1 LISVREIIQRSERE
15 GRYAARQKGS
25 HKIYNHSQKPELR
38 IVLPAHEMNK
48 EPSIG
53 VLAVIFRDNIIISLN
68 MEKQITSILKVLTLA
83 ERLKF
88 ELRHSYTSN
97 GRQESVAEHTWRMS
111 LMAVLIEPLL
121 KQKVDT
127 ARLLKMII
135 LHDLVEAEATDIS
148 ALDVLRNPEIK
159 IDKIER
165 EKGAIENLRSALQE
179 TNGQEIYDLFYEFEN
194 KETYESKVANALD
207 KLEVQLQHNHADFS
221 TWEEIEYDMSYMM
234 DKHVLFDPT
243 LFELK
248 TQIENE
254 ATEKMQSNGIETVL
268 VKQRVSGTMQ

>member
-1 LISVREIIQRSERE
+1 
-15 GRYAARQKGS
+15 
-25 HKIYNHSQKPELR
+25 
-38 IVLPAHEMNK
+38 M
-48 EPSIG
+48 
-53 VLAVIFRDNIIISLN
+53 D
-68 MEKQITSILKVLTLA
+68 KQITSILKVLTLA

-88 ELRHSYTSN
+88 ELRHSYTSS

-148 ALDVLRNPEIK
+148 ALDVLRNPEIRLDK
-159 IDKIER
+159 IDR
-165 EKGAIENLRSALQE
+165 EKKAIENLRLTLQE
-179 TNGQEIYDLFYEFEN
+179 TNGQEIYELFYEFEE
-194 KETYESKVANALD
+194 KATYESKVANALD
-207 KLEVQLQHNHADFS
+207 KLEVQLQHNHAAFS

-248 TQIENE
+248 TQIENQ
-254 ATEKMQSNGIETVL
+254 ATEKMQSNGIDTVL
-268 VKQRVSGTMQ
+268 VKQRVFSATH

>member
-1 LISVREIIQRSERE
+1 M
-15 GRYAARQKGS
+15 K
-25 HKIYNHSQKPELR
+25 
-38 IVLPAHEMNK
+38 
-48 EPSIG
+48 
-53 VLAVIFRDNIIISLN
+53 
-68 MEKQITSILKVLTLA
+68 KQIASILNILALA

-88 ELRHSYTSN
+88 ELRHSYTSS

-121 KQKVDT
+121 EQKVDT

-165 EKGAIENLRSALQE
+165 EKRAIENLRLALQN
-179 TNGQEIYDLFYEFEN
+179 TNGQEIYDLFHEFEN

-221 TWEEIEYDMSYMM
+221 TWEEIECDMCYMM
-234 DKHVLFDPT
+234 DKHVLFDET

-248 TQIENE
+248 QQIERQAE
-254 ATEKMQSNGIETVL
+254 EKMKLAGIDTDAVRKRNGLIGDRKST
-268 VKQRVSGTMQ
+268 R

>member
-1 LISVREIIQRSERE
+1 
-15 GRYAARQKGS
+15 
-25 HKIYNHSQKPELR
+25 
-38 IVLPAHEMNK
+38 
-48 EPSIG
+48 
-53 VLAVIFRDNIIISLN
+53 
-68 MEKQITSILKVLTLA
+68 MEAQITSILNVLQLA

-88 ELRHSYTSN
+88 ELRHSYTSS

-121 KQKVDT
+121 KHKVDT

-135 LHDLVEAEATDIS
+135 LHDLVEAEAKDIS

-159 IDKIER
+159 LQKEEKER
-165 EKGAIENLRSALQE
+165 QAIQNLRRTLKD
-179 TNGQEIYDLFYEFEN
+179 TNGQEIYDLFYEFES
-194 KETYESKVANALD
+194 KETYEAKVANALD

-234 DKHVLFDPT
+234 DKHVLFDET

-248 TQIENE
+248 RQIENE
-254 ATEKMQSNGIETVL
+254 AEQKMKNAGVNTDL
-268 VKQRVSGTMQ
+268 VKQRVMG

>member
-1 LISVREIIQRSERE
+1 M
-15 GRYAARQKGS
+15 AP
-25 HKIYNHSQKPELR
+25 SQMLLLLPVVYIDS
-38 IVLPAHEMNK
+38 IV
-48 EPSIG
+48 PS
-53 VLAVIFRDNIIISLN
+53 N
-68 MEKQITSILKVLTLA
+68 MKKQITSVLKVLALA

-88 ELRHSYTSN
+88 ELRHSYTSS

-121 KQKVDT
+121 KQKVNT

-148 ALDVLRNPEIK
+148 ALDVLRNPEIRLN
-159 IDKIER
+159 KIER
-165 EKGAIENLRSALQE
+165 EKKAIENLRSALQD
-179 TNGQEIYDLFYEFEN
+179 TNGQEIYDLFYEFEE
-194 KETYESKVANALD
+194 KKTYESKVANALD
-207 KLEVQLQHNHADFS
+207 KLEVQLQHNDADFS

-248 TQIENE
+248 TQIEE
-254 ATEKMQSNGIETVL
+254 QATKKMQSNGIDTVL
-268 VKQRVSGTMQ
+268 VKQRVFGATE

>member
-1 LISVREIIQRSERE
+1 
-15 GRYAARQKGS
+15 
-25 HKIYNHSQKPELR
+25 
-38 IVLPAHEMNK
+38 
-48 EPSIG
+48 
-53 VLAVIFRDNIIISLN
+53 
-68 MEKQITSILKVLTLA
+68 MEAQITSILSVLKLA

-88 ELRHSYTSN
+88 ELRHSYTTS

-135 LHDLVEAEATDIS
+135 LHDLVEAEAKDIS

-159 IDKIER
+159 LQKE
-165 EKGAIENLRSALQE
+165 EKEKQAIQNLRSTLKD
-179 TNGQEIYDLFYEFEN
+179 TNGQEIYDLFFEFES
-194 KETYESKVANALD
+194 KETYEAKVANALD
-207 KLEVQLQHNHADFS
+207 KLEVQLQHNHADLS

-234 DKHVLFDPT
+234 DKHVLFDET

-248 TQIENE
+248 RQIENE
-254 ATEKMQSNGIETVL
+254 AEQKMKNAGVNTDL
-268 VKQRVSGTMQ
+268 VRQRVMG

>member
-1 LISVREIIQRSERE
+1 MK
-15 GRYAARQKGS
+15 RQ
-25 HKIYNHSQKPELR
+25 IN
-38 IVLPAHEMNK
+38 
-48 EPSIG
+48 
-53 VLAVIFRDNIIISLN
+53 
-68 MEKQITSILKVLTLA
+68 SILKVLTLA

-88 ELRHSYTSN
+88 ELRHSYTSS

-121 KQKVDT
+121 KKKVDI

-135 LHDLVEAEATDIS
+135 IHDLVEAEAKDIS

-159 IDKIER
+159 IEKIEN
-165 EKGAIENLRSALQE
+165 EKRAIENLRSMLQS
-179 TNGQEIYDLFYEFEN
+179 TNGQEIYQLFYEFEN

-221 TWEEIEYDMSYMM
+221 TWEEIEYDMTYMM
-234 DKHVLFDPT
+234 DKHVQFDST

-248 TQIENE
+248 NQIEDE
-254 ATEKMQSNGIETVL
+254 ATEKMQLNGIDTEL
-268 VKQRVSGTMQ
+268 VKRRVIK

>member
-1 LISVREIIQRSERE
+1 
-15 GRYAARQKGS
+15 
-25 HKIYNHSQKPELR
+25 
-38 IVLPAHEMNK
+38 
-48 EPSIG
+48 
-53 VLAVIFRDNIIISLN
+53 
-68 MEKQITSILKVLTLA
+68 METQIASILTVLTIA

-88 ELRHSYTSN
+88 ELRHSYTSS
-97 GRQESVAEHTWRMS
+97 GRQESVAEHSWRMS

-127 ARLLKMII
+127 ARLLKMVII
-135 LHDLVEAEATDIS
+135 HDLVEAEAKDIS

-159 IDKIER
+159 IQKAEN
-165 EKGAIENLRSALQE
+165 EKKAIEHLRSILYE

-221 TWEEIEYDMSYMM
+221 TWETIEYDMCYMM
-234 DKHVLFDPT
+234 DKHVVFDET

-248 TQIENE
+248 RQIEADAEN
-254 ATEKMQSNGIETVL
+254 KMRLGGVDTDL
-268 VKQRVSGTMQ
+268 VRARVTQ